1 MAGHRARFL
10 VSAVSPRDYPPA
22 DRPEIA
28 IAGRSNVGKSTLI
41 NAMLGIR
48 KLAKVSQ
55 QPGKTRQVNF
65 FEIDESFYFV
75 DLPGYGFAK
84 VAAAEQEKWGP
95 MMETYL
101 QTRDNLRGVVV
112 LIDLR
117 RGFGE
122 LDRQMLDYVQT
133 FGRPALLVFTKA
145 DKLKGNALRNQ
156 IREVGL
162 STGLDP
168 KEILV
173 TSAVTKQ
180 GLTEVWREL
189 NRLLK

>member
-1 MAGHRARFL
+1 MAVHRARFL
-10 VSAVSPRDYPPA
+10 ISAVSPRDYPPP

-41 NAMLGIR
+41 NAMLGVR

-75 DLPGYGFAK
+75 DLPGYGFAR

-101 QTRDNLRGVVV
+101 KTRDNLRGVVV

-122 LDRQMLDYVQT
+122 LDRQMLDYVQA
-133 FGRPALLVFTKA
+133 FGRPYLLVFTKA

-156 IREVGL
+156 IREVGK

-168 KEILV
+168 QDILV

>member
-1 MAGHRARFL
+1 
-10 VSAVSPRDYPPA
+10 
-22 DRPEIA
+22 
-28 IAGRSNVGKSTLI
+28 
-41 NAMLGIR
+41 
-48 KLAKVSQ
+48 
-55 QPGKTRQVNF
+55 
-65 FEIDESFYFV
+65 
-75 DLPGYGFAK
+75 
-84 VAAAEQEKWGP
+84 

-101 QTRDNLRGVVV
+101 RTRDNLRGVVV

-122 LDRQMLDYVQT
+122 LDRQMLDYVQA